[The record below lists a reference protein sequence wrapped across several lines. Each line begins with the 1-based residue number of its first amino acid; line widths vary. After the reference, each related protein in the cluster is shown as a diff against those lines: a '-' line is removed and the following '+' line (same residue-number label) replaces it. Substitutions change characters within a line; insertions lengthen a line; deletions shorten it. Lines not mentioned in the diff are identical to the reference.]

1 VRLNKAVDMH
11 YSKTV
16 VIVGNGESRSS
27 LDLSNLKNTV
37 TLIGCN
43 AIHRDLAVDHLV
55 CCDQRMVKE
64 AVANKSISHIYTRPR
79 YFRDFHKI
87 LQKDAVNNLPDLPY
101 EGTLKPDQPEHWGSG
116 PYAMLLAA
124 HLKFK
129 SVYMIGFDLYG
140 KNRLVNNV
148 YKNTN
153 NYLPATKPAVDPA
166 YWIYQGRKVFQ
177 CHESVKFKIF
187 NLPEWSLPI
196 EWQLPNVEVF
206 DLNKF
211 RLELANEVNTLYT

>member
-1 VRLNKAVDMH
+1 MH
-11 YSKTV
+11 YPEAVV
-16 VIVGNGESRSS
+16 VIGNGESRSS
-27 LDLSNLKNTV
+27 IDLANLKDTV

-64 AVANKSISHIYTRPR
+64 AVANKTISHIYTRPR

-101 EGTLKPDQPEHWGSG
+101 QGTLKADQPEHWGSG
-116 PYAMLLAA
+116 PYATLLAA

-129 SVYMIGFDLYG
+129 SVYIIGFDLHG
-140 KNRLVNNV
+140 KNHLVNNV

-153 NYLPATKPAVDPA
+153 NYLPENKPAVDPA
-166 YWIYQGRKVFQ
+166 YWIYQGRKVF
-177 CHESVKFKIF
+177 
-187 NLPEWSLPI
+187 
-196 EWQLPNVEVF
+196 NVMS
-206 DLNKF
+206 
-211 RLELANEVNTLYT
+211 R